1 MDPRTTGW
9 TDYVMTP
16 AGALGIIVAEDL
28 IHRHVLTRIES
39 WTDNRLIRT
48 VSRTLLNP
56 SRTLSYA
63 AQGQMPWTR
72 PTGPGR

>member
-1 MDPRTTGW
+1 
-9 TDYVMTP
+9 MTP
-16 AGALGIIVAEDL
+16 VGAFGFMVAEDV

-39 WTDNRLIRT
+39 WTDNRLVRA

-63 AQGQMPWTR
+63 AQGQMPWAR
-72 PTGPGR
+72 QAEPGR